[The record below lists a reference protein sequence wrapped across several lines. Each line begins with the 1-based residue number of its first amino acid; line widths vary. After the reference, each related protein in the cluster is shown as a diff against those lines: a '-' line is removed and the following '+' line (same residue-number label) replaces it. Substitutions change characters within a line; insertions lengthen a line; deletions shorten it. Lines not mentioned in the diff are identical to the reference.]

1 MAATATD
8 QSSESLAEKQPRRA
22 RVQICGHE
30 YPEKYGP
37 AFNPNLHASKGL
49 KKSLK
54 PNTPLHEVQSPRC
67 DRRSPLQERKMTKQ
81 NNNVLSHFGTR
92 SYDQPRVFRRRASI
106 WLALIVAVATGPFAI
121 AQTVAVQD
129 RARGVS
135 AVERTAAV
143 APQRLEDQW
152 KAKLNANTLAII
164 AGSPE
169 ETSLDIAHDLAVVLN
184 DDDLRVLP
192 IVGLGGAQNIRDVLY
207 LRGVDIGVTSTQML
221 RYFASTGE
229 LTSALDQRLN
239 YITRLYPEEMHIV
252 AGRNIK
258 SLQDLTGKKVNLSE
272 AGSSTQITSRDVFGL
287 LSVDVQ
293 EVNMNQADAIAAV
306 KNGEIAATV
315 FFSGKP
321 SGVLAR
327 ISASDNLH
335 LLEIPYTRTLENV
348 YLPAQLEQSLY
359 PNLIDSGQAIQTIA
373 IDSVLITNNWQ
384 PTSDRYRR
392 VAKFVDAL
400 FTHFPELQK
409 PPRHPKWKEVD
420 LSKELPGW
428 QRFPAAQDWLQQAK
442 FDEFAAKRQVA
453 GAPPA
458 TPADKQ
464 RLFREFLEWSQSEKK
479 QH

>member
-1 MAATATD
+1 
-8 QSSESLAEKQPRRA
+8 
-22 RVQICGHE
+22 
-30 YPEKYGP
+30 
-37 AFNPNLHASKGL
+37 
-49 KKSLK
+49 
-54 PNTPLHEVQSPRC
+54 
-67 DRRSPLQERKMTKQ
+67 
-81 NNNVLSHFGTR
+81 
-92 SYDQPRVFRRRASI
+92 
-106 WLALIVAVATGPFAI
+106 
-121 AQTVAVQD
+121 
-129 RARGVS
+129 
-135 AVERTAAV
+135 
-143 APQRLEDQW
+143 
-152 KAKLNANTLAII
+152 
-164 AGSPE
+164 
-169 ETSLDIAHDLAVVLN
+169 
-184 DDDLRVLP
+184 
-192 IVGLGGAQNIRDVLY
+192 VLY
-207 LRGVDIGVTSTQML
+207 LRGVDVGVTSTQML

-239 YITRLYPEEMHIV
+239 YITRLYPEEMHVV

-258 SLQDLTGKKVNLSE
+258 SLQDLANKKVNFSE

-306 KNGEIAATV
+306 KNGEISATV

-327 ISASDNLH
+327 ISAGDNLH

-359 PNLIDSGQAIQTIA
+359 PNLIDNGQAVQTIA

-384 PTSDRYRR
+384 PTSERYRR
-392 VAKFVDAL
+392 VAKFVEAL
-400 FTHFPELQK
+400 FTHFAELQK

-442 FDEFAAKRQVA
+442 FDEFAAAHQAA

-458 TPADKQ
+458 SPAEKQ
-464 RLFREFLEWSQSEKK
+464 RLFRDFLEWSQSEAKK

>member
-1 MAATATD
+1 
-8 QSSESLAEKQPRRA
+8 
-22 RVQICGHE
+22 
-30 YPEKYGP
+30 
-37 AFNPNLHASKGL
+37 
-49 KKSLK
+49 
-54 PNTPLHEVQSPRC
+54 
-67 DRRSPLQERKMTKQ
+67 MTKQ
-81 NNNVLSHFGTR
+81 NNNVLSHFRTR
-92 SYDQPRVFRRRASI
+92 LQEQPRVFRRAALI
-106 WLALIVAVATGPFAI
+106 WLALIVAVAAGPIAI

-129 RARGVS
+129 RTRGGY
-135 AVERTAAV
+135 APERAAAV

-169 ETSLDIAHDLAVVLN
+169 ETSLDVAHDLAVVLN
-184 DDDLRVLP
+184 GDDLRVLP

-207 LRGVDIGVTSTQML
+207 LRGVDVGVTSTQML

-239 YITRLYPEEMHIV
+239 YITRLYPEEMHVV

-258 SLQDLTGKKVNLSE
+258 SLQDLTGKKVNFSE
-272 AGSSTQITSRDVFGL
+272 TGSSTQITSRDVFGL

-348 YLPAQLEQSLY
+348 YLPAQLEQALY

-420 LSKELPGW
+420 LALGLDY
-428 QRFPAAQDWLQQAK
+428 RDARPAAQDWLQQAK

-464 RLFREFLEWSQSEKK
+464 RLAREVLEFARSFGKL
-479 QH
+479 

>member
-1 MAATATD
+1 M
-8 QSSESLAEKQPRRA
+8 
-22 RVQICGHE
+22 
-30 YPEKYGP
+30 
-37 AFNPNLHASKGL
+37 
-49 KKSLK
+49 
-54 PNTPLHEVQSPRC
+54 
-67 DRRSPLQERKMTKQ
+67 MT
-81 NNNVLSHFGTR
+81 NNVLPHFGTGSR
-92 SYDQPRVFRRRASI
+92 VQPQILCYALSI
-106 WLALIVAVATGPFAI
+106 LLALLVAVASGPFAT

-129 RARGVS
+129 RTRTIAGP
-135 AVERTAAV
+135 ERAAAV
-143 APQRLEDQW
+143 APQRLEEQW
-152 KAKLNANTLAII
+152 KTKLNANTLAII

-207 LRGVDIGVTSTQML
+207 LRGVDVGVTSTQML

-239 YITRLYPEEMHIV
+239 YITRLYPEEMHVV
-252 AGRNIK
+252 AARDIK
-258 SLQDLTGKKVNLSE
+258 SLQDLAGKKVNFSE
-272 AGSSTQITSRDVFGL
+272 TGSSTQITSRDVFGL

-306 KNGEIAATV
+306 KNGQIAATV

-335 LLEIPYTRTLENV
+335 LLEVPYTRTLENV
-348 YLPAQLEQSLY
+348 YLAAQLEQSLY
-359 PNLIDSGQAIQTIA
+359 PNLIENGQAIQTIA

-384 PTSDRYRR
+384 PASERYRR

-400 FTHFPELQK
+400 FSHFPDLQK
-409 PPRHPKWKEVD
+409 APRHPKWKEVD
-420 LSKELPGW
+420 LGKELPGW

-442 FDEFAAKRQVA
+442 FEDFAAKRQPA
-453 GAPPA
+453 GAAPTGSA
-458 TPADKQ
+458 EKQ
-464 RLFREFLEWSQSEKK
+464 RLFREFLEWSQSEAKK